1 MLAIVEDQQYLAPPA
16 HLVHLDVQEIQDQDR
31 PGLQVQQVMEDQGLK
46 ETEGN
51 PAFHPAQE
59 RLILDRQDHLGLSGL
74 EDHQVLLD
82 QEDTKVKQGSQ
93 VCREPQGD
101 QGALR
106 EYPLMVEDSGPLD
119 LQVRQDFLEYR
130 ESKGTLELLVVMALR
145 EAPSQSPQ
153 APPALQVL
161 PALQVRRAPSLLL
174 LRCGSTSLN
183 I

>member
-1 MLAIVEDQQYLAPPA
+1 MLAPVEDQQYLAPPA

-59 RLILDRQDHLGLSGL
+59 HFILDSQDHLGLSGL

-93 VCREPQGD
+93 VCRGD
-101 QGALR
+101 QGAQR

-130 ESKGTLELLVVMALR
+130 ESKATLELLVVLALR